1 MSETKTKEKILLAIL
16 PFWAPL
22 IPPMGIS
29 CLKSFLKQHDYSVKT
44 EDANTHDEF
53 KQVYN
58 NYFSLLQEYV
68 PGNKRGN
75 LYNIGNDVLCKNMMA
90 HLNYKDE
97 KEYRELVKILVA
109 RTFFCTLNNHQ
120 VLRLTEL
127 ITRFFNLFEA
137 YFVRLLDRESPTIL
151 GLSVYATTLPASLFA
166 FKLVKERYPR
176 IKTVMGGGIFTG
188 DLDLASP
195 NYEFFLENTPY
206 IDKIIVG
213 EGEKLFL
220 KYLQGGLPESKRVYT
235 LQDINNETLDLHTT
249 LVPDFSDLKL
259 DFYPHLAA
267 YTSRGCPFDCTF
279 CAEKVLWGRY
289 RKKGAELIVKELK
302 TLSEKYRYQ
311 LFLMSDSLLNPIISE
326 LAHEC
331 LKSGVSLYWDGYL
344 RAGSSVCDTKNTL
357 LWRRGGFYRA
367 RLGVESGSQ
376 NILQAMGKRINP
388 EQIKESILS
397 LAYAGIKTTTYWVIG
412 YPGETEEDF
421 QQTLH
426 LIEELK
432 DEIYEA
438 DCNPFQYHL
447 TGQVNSDQ
455 WAKKYKSN
463 PLYPEKSR
471 DMLMLQTWILETEPS
486 REQMFQRLNR
496 FVEHCDKLGIPNPYT
511 LHHIYEADERWKKLH
526 KNAVPSILDI
536 QQDKD
541 GQQPFIN
548 ENKDIKCLAFAKAIK
563 ADEGDWGF

>member
-1 MSETKTKEKILLAIL
+1 
-16 PFWAPL
+16 
-22 IPPMGIS
+22 
-29 CLKSFLKQHDYSVKT
+29 
-44 EDANTHDEF
+44 
-53 KQVYN
+53 
-58 NYFSLLQEYV
+58 
-68 PGNKRGN
+68 
-75 LYNIGNDVLCKNMMA
+75 
-90 HLNYKDE
+90 
-97 KEYRELVKILVA
+97 
-109 RTFFCTLNNHQ
+109 
-120 VLRLTEL
+120 
-127 ITRFFNLFEA
+127 
-137 YFVRLLDRESPTIL
+137 
-151 GLSVYATTLPASLFA
+151 
-166 FKLVKERYPR
+166 
-176 IKTVMGGGIFTG
+176 
-188 DLDLASP
+188 
-195 NYEFFLENTPY
+195 
-206 IDKIIVG
+206 
-213 EGEKLFL
+213 
-220 KYLQGGLPESKRVYT
+220 
-235 LQDINNETLDLHTT
+235 
-249 LVPDFSDLKL
+249 
-259 DFYPHLAA
+259 
-267 YTSRGCPFDCTF
+267 
-279 CAEKVLWGRY
+279 
-289 RKKGAELIVKELK
+289 
-302 TLSEKYRYQ
+302 
-311 LFLMSDSLLNPIISE
+311 
-326 LAHEC
+326 
-331 LKSGVSLYWDGYL
+331 
-344 RAGSSVCDTKNTL
+344 
-357 LWRRGGFYRA
+357 
-367 RLGVESGSQ
+367 
-376 NILQAMGKRINP
+376 LQAMGKRINP